1 MSGAAMTD
9 AGHLL
14 RIEGELT
21 IYRAA
26 ELCDVLKGEL
36 AAVPEHGTLGLDLC
50 AVTEM
55 DSAGAQ
61 LLLAAQKS
69 AFATGRGLRV
79 TATSAAADEVLGI
92 LRLATQFTAIP
103 PSSASTV

>member
-1 MSGAAMTD
+1 MNGAAMPNTD
-9 AGHLL
+9 NLL

-26 ELCDVLKGEL
+26 QLCDVLKGSL
-36 AAVPEHGTLGLDLC
+36 AAVPERATLALDLS

-61 LLLAAQKS
+61 LLISAQKS
-69 AFATGRGLRV
+69 ARSTGRALRI
-79 TATSAAADEVLGI
+79 AASNAAVDEVLAI
-92 LRLATQFTAIP
+92 LRLELQFPDTPLSA
-103 PSSASTV
+103 ASTV

>member
-1 MSGAAMTD
+1 MTGTD
-9 AGHLL
+9 KPL

-26 ELCDVLKGEL
+26 ELCDVLKAAL
-36 AAVPEHGTLGLDLC
+36 AAVPEHGTLGLDLR
-50 AVTEM
+50 AVSEL

-69 AFATGRGLRV
+69 ALATGRTLRV
-79 TATSAAADEVLGI
+79 TASSAAVDEVLAI
-92 LRLATQFTAIP
+92 LRLERQFADAP

>member
-1 MSGAAMTD
+1 MTD
-9 AGHLL
+9 TDNPL

-26 ELCDVLKGEL
+26 ELCDVLKASL
-36 AAVPEHGTLGLDLC
+36 AAVPEHGTLGLDLR

-69 AFATGRGLRV
+69 ALATGRALRV
-79 TATSAAADEVLGI
+79 SATSAAVDEVLAI
-92 LRLATQFTAIP
+92 LRLAAQFTATP
-103 PSSASTV
+103 PSAASTA

>member
-1 MSGAAMTD
+1 MAEAD
-9 AGHLL
+9 QPL

-26 ELCDVLKGEL
+26 ELREVLQGAL
-36 AAVPEHGTLGLDLC
+36 AAVPERGALALDLC

-61 LLLAAQKS
+61 LLLAAHKS
-69 AFATGRGLRV
+69 ALASGRTLRV
-79 TATSAAADEVLGI
+79 AGTSRAVDDVLTI
-92 LRLATQFTAIP
+92 LRLVPQFTGTP
-103 PSSASTV
+103 PSTASTA

>member
-1 MSGAAMTD
+1 MPDITD
-9 AGHLL
+9 RAL

-26 ELCDVLKGEL
+26 ELRDVLKDAL
-36 AAVPEHGTLGLDLC
+36 AAVPPNGTLALDL
-50 AVTEM
+50 ADVSEM

-69 AFATGRGLRV
+69 ALATGRALRV
-79 TATSAAADEVLGI
+79 SASSASVDEVFAI
-92 LRLATQFTAIP
+92 LRLTTQFAATP
-103 PSSASTV
+103 PSAASTA

>member
-1 MSGAAMTD
+1 MSRAAMAD
-9 AGHLL
+9 AERLL

-26 ELCDVLKGEL
+26 ELCEVLKDSL

-69 AFATGRGLRV
+69 AFATGRSLHV
-79 TATSAAADEVLGI
+79 TATSAAADEVLAI

-103 PSSASTV
+103 PSPASTV

>member
-1 MSGAAMTD
+1 MSAAAMTD
-9 AGHLL
+9 SDQSL

-26 ELCDVLKGEL
+26 ELCDVLKDAL
-36 AAVPEHGTLGLDLC
+36 AAVPEHATLGLDLR

-69 AFATGRGLRV
+69 ALATGRALRV
-79 TATSAAADEVLGI
+79 SASSASVDEVFAI
-92 LRLATQFTAIP
+92 LRLTTQFVATP
-103 PSSASTV
+103 PSAASIA

>member
-1 MSGAAMTD
+1 MSGAAVTGS
-9 AGHLL
+9 GHRLS
-14 RIEGELT
+14 IEGELT

-26 ELCDVLKGEL
+26 ELCDVLKASL
-36 AAVPEHGTLGLDLC
+36 AAVPQHATLGLDLR

-69 AFATGRGLRV
+69 ALATGRALHV
-79 TATSAAADEVLGI
+79 AATSAAVDEVLAI
-92 LRLATQFTAIP
+92 LRLATQFAATP
-103 PSSASTV
+103 PSAASTA

>member
-1 MSGAAMTD
+1 MTD
-9 AGHLL
+9 FPVIADKAL

-26 ELCDVLKGEL
+26 ELCDVLKGSL
-36 AAVPEHGTLGLDLC
+36 AAVPESGTLALDLS

-61 LLLAAQKS
+61 LLIAAQKS
-69 AFATGRGLRV
+69 AAATGRALRV
-79 TATSAAADEVLGI
+79 AGASAAVDEVLAI
-92 LRLATQFTAIP
+92 LRLESQFAAIP
-103 PSSASTV
+103 PSAASTV

>member
-1 MSGAAMTD
+1 MTD
-9 AGHLL
+9 IDQPL

-26 ELCDVLKGEL
+26 ELREVLKGSL
-36 AAVPEHGTLGLDLC
+36 AAVPEHATLGLDLR

-69 AFATGRGLRV
+69 AFATGRTLRV
-79 TATSAAADEVLGI
+79 TATSAAVDEVLAI
-92 LRLATQFTAIP
+92 LRLATQFTATP
-103 PSSASTV
+103 PSAASTV

>member
-1 MSGAAMTD
+1 MTD
-9 AGHLL
+9 TGHPLC
-14 RIEGELT
+14 IEGELT

-26 ELCDVLKGEL
+26 ELCEVLKGSL
-36 AAVPEHGTLGLDLC
+36 AAVPEHGTLGLDLG

-69 AFATGRGLRV
+69 AFATGRTLCV
-79 TATSAAADEVLGI
+79 TASSAAVDEVLAI
-92 LRLATQFTAIP
+92 LRLATQFTATP
-103 PSSASTV
+103 PSAASTV

>member
-1 MSGAAMTD
+1 MTEPD
-9 AGHLL
+9 HAL

-26 ELCDVLKGEL
+26 ELCDVLKGSL
-36 AAVPEHGTLGLDLC
+36 AALPEHATLALDLR

-69 AFATGRGLRV
+69 ALASGRALRV
-79 TATSAAADEVLGI
+79 TAPSAAVDDVLAL
-92 LRLATQFTAIP
+92 LRLATQFTATP
-103 PSSASTV
+103 PSTASTA

>member
-69 AFATGRGLRV
+69 ALATGRTLRV
-79 TATSAAADEVLGI
+79 AASCAAVDEVLAI
-92 LRLATQFTAIP
+92 LRLATQFAATP
-103 PSSASTV
+103 PSAAPTA

>member
-1 MSGAAMTD
+1 MADTD
-9 AGHLL
+9 HLL

-26 ELCDVLKGEL
+26 ELCEVLKDSL
-36 AAVPEHGTLGLDLC
+36 AAVPERGTLGLDLC

-69 AFATGRGLRV
+69 ASATGRALRV
-79 TATSAAADEVLGI
+79 TATSAAADEVLAI
-92 LRLATQFTAIP
+92 LRLATQFTATP
-103 PSSASTV
+103 PSTASTV

>member
-1 MSGAAMTD
+1 MNAAAMIDTD
-9 AGHLL
+9 RPL

-26 ELCDVLKGEL
+26 ELCDVLKVSL
-36 AAVPEHGTLGLDLC
+36 AAMPEHATLGLDLR

-69 AFATGRGLRV
+69 ALATNRTLRV
-79 TATSAAADEVLGI
+79 TASSAAVDEVLAI

-103 PSSASTV
+103 PSAASTA

>member
-1 MSGAAMTD
+1 MTGID
-9 AGHLL
+9 HPL

-26 ELCDVLKGEL
+26 ELCEVLKDSL
-36 AAVPEHGTLGLDLC
+36 AAVPEHGTLELDLR

-69 AFATGRGLRV
+69 AFATGRTLRV
-79 TATSAAADEVLGI
+79 AASSAAVDEVFAI
-92 LRLATQFTAIP
+92 LRLATQFTATP
-103 PSSASTV
+103 PSAASTV